1 MLETAQRSHGRL
13 RWSELFESTAV
24 LAEQGFTISPRLG
37 RMLGGNFPQLSAPD
51 VVKHFSKPDGTRL
64 KVGDTLQNPVYA
76 RFLRRLASGG
86 ADVLYK
92 GETAARIVE
101 RVRQGPF
108 ESAMTMADLARYR
121 PIKREALCREW
132 QSYTACVPPPPSSGV
147 STLQLL
153 AMLGRTNIASRAAN
167 DPQAWYLFA
176 EASRLM
182 YADRDRYVADPAFVK
197 VPVEGLLDP
206 AYVASRAALI
216 GPSAGPPP
224 VAGTPP
230 GAVPVGADRTLEPAG
245 TSHFIVGD
253 SAGNVVSM
261 TTTVESI
268 FGSGRM
274 VDGFFLN
281 NQMTDF
287 SFSPVEADG
296 RPAANA
302 VAGGKRPRS
311 SMTPLILLDG
321 QGRFAGAFGSPG
333 GSAILAYVGRT
344 MVGAVLWKLPVQE
357 AIDLPNLVARGSSF
371 GGEVDKFPAGVVA
384 GLAAK
389 GVALKPGQG
398 EDSGVHA
405 VMIRADGSID
415 GGYDKRREGVVLI
428 DDKRTPVRR

>member
-1 MLETAQRSHGRL
+1 
-13 RWSELFESTAV
+13 
-24 LAEQGFTISPRLG
+24 
-37 RMLGGNFPQLSAPD
+37 
-51 VVKHFSKPDGTRL
+51 
-64 KVGDTLQNPVYA
+64 
-76 RFLRRLASGG
+76 
-86 ADVLYK
+86 
-92 GETAARIVE
+92 
-101 RVRQGPF
+101 
-108 ESAMTMADLARYR
+108 MTTADLARYR
-121 PIKREALCREW
+121 PIRREALCREW
-132 QSYTACVPPPPSSGV
+132 QAYLACVPPPPSSGV

-153 AMLGRTNIASRAAN
+153 AMLARTDIAARGPS

-224 VAGTPP
+224 IAGTPP
-230 GAVPVGADRTLEPAG
+230 GAVAAGADRTLEPAG

-281 NQMTDF
+281 NQLTDF
-287 SFSPVEADG
+287 SFSPTEANG

-311 SMTPLILLDG
+311 SMTPLILLDADR
-321 QGRFAGAFGSPG
+321 RFAGAFGSPG
-333 GSAILAYVGRT
+333 GSAILAYVGKT
-344 MVGAVLWKLPVQE
+344 MVGAVLWKLPVQG
-357 AIDLPNLVARGSSF
+357 AIDLPNLVARGATF
-371 GGEVDKFPAGVVA
+371 GGEVDKFSAGVVD
-384 GLAAK
+384 GLKAR
-389 GVALKPGQG
+389 GVTLRPGQG

-405 VMIRADGSID
+405 VMLRDGRID
-415 GGYDKRREGVVLI
+415 GGFDPRREGVVLV
-428 DDKRTPVRR
+428 DERNTPVRR